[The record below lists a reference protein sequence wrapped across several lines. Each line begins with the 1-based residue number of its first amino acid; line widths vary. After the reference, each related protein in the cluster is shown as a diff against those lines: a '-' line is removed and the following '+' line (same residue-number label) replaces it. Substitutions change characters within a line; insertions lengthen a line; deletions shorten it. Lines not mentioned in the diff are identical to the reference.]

1 MWYVITKLVANCKDD
16 VQLIKMVNF
25 EAVVL
30 FIRILINFSKEK
42 EKDGYLPFLDVK
54 ACVGY
59 FLSNFISHQ
68 VIALQKLWKMF
79 FF

>member
-1 MWYVITKLVANCKDD
+1 
-16 VQLIKMVNF
+16 MVNF

-30 FIRILINFSKEK
+30 FIRILINFSTEK

-59 FLSNFISHQ
+59 FLSNFHFSPSDSPSKTMKN
-68 VIALQKLWKMF
+68 VF
-79 FF
+79 FFNFI